1 MILSGVIFDSFLL
14 PQLPVTARGTSRGR
28 GALVRKGV
36 LIGQEMGLEV
46 LLLHLIM
53 SAFEFVDELGGW
65 F

>member
-1 MILSGVIFDSFLL
+1 MILSGVIFDRF
-14 PQLPVTARGTSRGR
+14 PQLPMTAKGTSRGR
-28 GALVRKGV
+28 GSLVRKGV

-53 SAFEFVDELGGW
+53 SAFEFVDELGDW